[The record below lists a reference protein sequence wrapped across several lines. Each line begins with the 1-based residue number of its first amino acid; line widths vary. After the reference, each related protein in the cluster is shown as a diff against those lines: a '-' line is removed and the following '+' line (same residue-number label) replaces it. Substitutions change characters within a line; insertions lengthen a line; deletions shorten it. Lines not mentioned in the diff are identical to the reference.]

1 MINVNKRKLLEKI
14 YNNNKNV
21 KFNDFI
27 TLVEAFGFVQE
38 RTRGSHSI
46 YKNHKINKHLNLQPK
61 KGMAKPYQIDQFLE
75 IIQNFNLDLED

>member
-1 MINVNKRKLLEKI
+1 VNKRKLLEKI

-27 TLVEAFGFVQE
+27 TLVEAFGFVSE

-46 YKNHKINKHLNLQPK
+46 YKNHKINQHLNLQPHN
-61 KGMAKPYQIDQFLE
+61 GEAKPYQIDQFLE
-75 IIQNFNLDLED
+75 IVQNFNLDLED